1 MRQPVSRHQRGQPA
15 AQRPQHQYH
24 PQRHGQ
30 QEQRPERPTLD
41 AMLGAVE
48 VFVHAP
54 LVFGIQATGHDSLLG
69 SLPTRYSPERD
80 RKSTRLNSSHV
91 KTSYAVFCLKK
102 KTNCTST
109 TPSRT
114 KLLSSFR
121 LQPLRLSD
129 TL

>member
-54 LVFGIQATGHDSLLG
+54 LVFAIQATGHGSLLG
-69 SLPTRYSPERD
+69 SLPTRYSPERPAPIVW
-80 RKSTRLNSSHV
+80 R
-91 KTSYAVFCLKK
+91 AV
-102 KTNCTST
+102 TDGA
-109 TPSRT
+109 
-114 KLLSSFR
+114 LSSGTGSEIWCCSV
-121 LQPLRLSD
+121 LLYALS
-129 TL
+129 T